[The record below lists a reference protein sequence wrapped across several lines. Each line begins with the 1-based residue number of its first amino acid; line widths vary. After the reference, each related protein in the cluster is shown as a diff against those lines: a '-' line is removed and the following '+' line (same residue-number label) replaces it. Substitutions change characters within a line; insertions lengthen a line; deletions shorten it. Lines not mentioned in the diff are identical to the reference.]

1 MCSLPH
7 NQNRASATCG
17 AAVSSRGANGPGLR
31 VHSHKVLEV
40 RLPEELEEACVLEEG
55 DVRGAACVS
64 KGSLLAAEG
73 RPAHSKGPPKPAR
86 RRRRLGPG
94 PAGSAHLEAAAH
106 RHVCTGGAAYGGVEL
121 LRQLERRRCAEAD
134 VDVQHGTLLQR

>member
-1 MCSLPH
+1 MRPACPKA
-7 NQNRASATCG
+7 ASWQLT
-17 AAVSSRGANGPGLR
+17 
-31 VHSHKVLEV
+31 
-40 RLPEELEEACVLEEG
+40 AC
-55 DVRGAACVS
+55 
-64 KGSLLAAEG
+64 G